1 MRVLLLL
8 TLPALAL
15 AALAAHLYRA
25 AAWPLVLVC
34 LALIGLLA
42 LARPWV
48 ARLVPLCL
56 AAGSVEWVRTVYV
69 LVQQRIAMGE
79 PWARLAII
87 LGAVALAT
95 AASAWVFRSPRLRAH
110 FVHRPARPHAV

>member
-1 MRVLLLL
+1 MRVFLLL

-15 AALAAHLYRA
+15 AVLAAHFYRA
-25 AAWPLVLVC
+25 AAWPLVLAC

-42 LARPWV
+42 LPRAWV

-56 AAGSVEWVRTVYV
+56 AAGSVEWVRTGYG
-69 LVQQRIAMGE
+69 LVQQRIALGE
-79 PWARLAII
+79 PWARLAVI
-87 LGAVALAT
+87 LAAVALAT

-110 FVHRPARPHAV
+110 FVRRAALPHVV